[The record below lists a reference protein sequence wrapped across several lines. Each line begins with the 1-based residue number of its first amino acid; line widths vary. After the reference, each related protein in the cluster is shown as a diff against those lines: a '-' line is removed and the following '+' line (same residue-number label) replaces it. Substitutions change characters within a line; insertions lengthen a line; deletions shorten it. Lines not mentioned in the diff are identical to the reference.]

1 MTCRRTQLAA
11 FALLAG
17 LASGAALA
25 GETPSWPQRAGQAVE
40 RAGTA
45 TAHGARRGLEAT
57 KHGVQVGVQA
67 TARGLSRAGEAVE
80 HGTHKAADWMR
91 STAGKLAS

>member
-1 MTCRRTQLAA
+1 MPCPQIHLAA
-11 FALLAG
+11 FALLAS
-17 LASGAALA
+17 LASGALA
-25 GETPSWPQRAGQAVE
+25 ADSPSLPQRAGHAVE

-45 TAHGARRGLEAT
+45 TLHGARRGLEAT

>member
-1 MTCRRTQLAA
+1 MTCRTTHLAA
-11 FALLAG
+11 FVLAAG
-17 LASGAALA
+17 LASGAVLA
-25 GETPSWPQRAGQAVE
+25 GESPSLPQRAGHAVE

-45 TAHGARRGLEAT
+45 TAHGVKRGLEAT
-57 KHGVQVGVQA
+57 RHGVQVGVQA

-80 HGTHKAADWMR
+80 HGTHKAADWVR

>member
-1 MTCRRTQLAA
+1 MPCTRTRLAA
-11 FALLAG
+11 LAVFAA
-17 LASGAALA
+17 LASGALA
-25 GETPSWPQRAGQAVE
+25 GASPSLPQRAGQAVE

-45 TAHGARRGLEAT
+45 TAHGVKRGVEAT

-80 HGTHKAADWMR
+80 HGTHKAAHWMR